1 MKVSPKKRAMKV
13 SPKKVS
19 PKKVSPMKR
28 AMKVSP
34 MKSAMKASPKKSSK
48 TASPKKTPMKKYSFD
63 RTRAAKKGLQ
73 ELEAMEGAKF
83 FTMPPLE
90 KFEQK

>member
-1 MKVSPKKRAMKV
+1 MKVSPKKRAM
-13 SPKKVS
+13 KVS

-34 MKSAMKASPKKSSK
+34 MKSAMKVSPKKSSK

-90 KFEQK
+90 KFDLK